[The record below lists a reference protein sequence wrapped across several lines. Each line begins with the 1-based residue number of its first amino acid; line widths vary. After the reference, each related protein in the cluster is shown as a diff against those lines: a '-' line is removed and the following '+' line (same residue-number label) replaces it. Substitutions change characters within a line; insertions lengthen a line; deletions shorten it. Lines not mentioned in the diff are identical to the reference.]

1 MKFRLYPTAQ
11 QERVLN
17 QHCDAARYVW
27 NLAVEQQHYRKRG
40 ESVPGWAQQCRQL
53 TEARAACDWF
63 AAWNVDVCQQALRDF
78 QHARARMFDSGFGNP
93 TWRKKFQNEG
103 FRVIGGARVPSFSPD
118 GSPELNR
125 TGKQVM
131 GRRVAVGKLNRKWAQ
146 VKLPGAGWVRFRLT
160 VRHVPDAKSCRVTWK
175 NGQWHVAF
183 AIQPEPVDK
192 PGNGKTAGIDRGV
205 AVTAALHDGQTLNC
219 PQPSTKE
226 RAKRRQHERR
236 AARAPKR
243 SQAKADEYAA
253 VATLKARE
261 ANVRKDWCEKTS
273 TMLACSFDQVRFE
286 KLDIRTMTRSAKG
299 TVEAPGSNVRA
310 KAGLNRSIL
319 AQGWGLLR
327 ARTGDKAPGRVTDV
341 PAPYT
346 SLRCS
351 SCGWIEKNSRK
362 SQAEF
367 VCVSCGF
374 SCNADTNA
382 AINVAA
388 GQAGGAT
395 TREGSSAREPQPA

>member
-1 MKFRLYPTAQ
+1 M
-11 QERVLN
+11 
-17 QHCDAARYVW
+17 
-27 NLAVEQQHYRKRG
+27 
-40 ESVPGWAQQCRQL
+40 
-53 TEARAACDWF
+53 
-63 AAWNVDVCQQALRDF
+63 CQQALRDF

-226 RAKRRQHERR
+226 RAKRRKHERR

-253 VATLKARE
+253 VATLKARA

-319 AQGWGLLR
+319 VQGWGCC
-327 ARTGDKAPGRVTDV
+327 G
-341 PAPYT
+341 PAPST
-346 SLRCS
+346 KHQGRSPMCPPRTP
-351 SCGWIEKNSRK
+351 
-362 SQAEF
+362 
-367 VCVSCGF
+367 VCV
-374 SCNADTNA
+374 A
-382 AINVAA
+382 VAA
-388 GQAGGAT
+388 GGSRR
-395 TREGSSAREPQPA
+395 TRARAKPSSSACPAVSPATPTPTQPSTSRPGRPEGRHPARVQAPVNLNPHSGLWNHHPSGQ